1 MYRIIDKRATG
12 KTSRLMLLA
21 KEKNIPIACM
31 HPHVMSAK
39 ALAYGLT
46 GINFISYS
54 DLLDDHSRGRKD
66 EDVLVDEL
74 EVFVQYAIKNYH
86 LKGYTLSDE
95 D

>member
-21 KEKNIPIACM
+21 KEMNVPIACM
-31 HPHVMSAK
+31 NPHTMAAK
-39 ALAYGLT
+39 ALSYGLT

-54 DLLDDHSRGRKD
+54 DLLDDYSRGRRGD
-66 EDVLVDEL
+66 ILVDEL
-74 EVFVQYAIKNYH
+74 ESFARYVIKNYN